1 MKKIIESKSKRNDK
15 YHGFDNDK
23 KDKYDMDEF
32 SRKRKALN
40 KLKREKYRY
49 ELDDEMD
56 DEMEEIN
63 EVQND
68 KPDMYYLTKYQM
80 KGAIRDKDIFSNLNP
95 TSKFDLSSSPSIFIK
110 YANMGDFLWSSAHF
124 YLSGKDEWTRLY
136 FDHDVVYNT
145 GELLELINHI
155 LKKYD
160 KSEFILYNLNY
171 KKNLKEEKNMK
182 NIRKTLNE
190 SSQDSYFDKFQMDID
205 DGVISIE
212 SAWDAIRGWLDKDT
226 LDEFAA
232 DYFRYNDMD
241 IDENCDEDG
250 DGPLNEHTVDNTLI
264 VDFKKSD
271 FEDED
276 EVESFLQKQVENAG
290 LISYSHITGLIWAL
304 FMGVPDKIINSLK
317 EHFDDEYM
325 DFILDDHMSHDVEDS
340 YLDESCKGK
349 NLKSKKINE
358 DMIMDSFKKLL
369 DLIDQGVVTKEQ
381 VFDVLVNYIDVR
393 TLDKFAYDYME
404 GLEEG
409 DVDVD
414 ESKKPI
420 NEADENNDELANSDT
435 EDENSDKI
443 EVDGFVIKVDN
454 IGSAKKELKDEYDIE
469 TVVVDE
475 NGEELN
481 DETEE
486 DMEGYLK
493 VQAEDWKALKVFL
506 EDKGV
511 NMEEIFGGDIEEED
525 DDENDDQSDE
535 DIKFEDIE
543 DLSDEDATD
552 ESDETDNQEK

>member
-1 MKKIIESKSKRNDK
+1 MRKIIKSKSKRNDK

-23 KDKYDMDEF
+23 KNKYDMDEF
-32 SRKRKALN
+32 SRKRKALS

-56 DEMEEIN
+56 DEMGEIN
-63 EVQND
+63 EVQNV
-68 KPDMYYLTKYQM
+68 KPNMYYLSKYQM
-80 KGAIRDKDIFSNLNP
+80 KGAIRDEDLFNGLNP
-95 TSKFDLSSSPSIFIK
+95 TPEFSLSISPSILIK
-110 YANMGDFLWSSAHF
+110 YANMDDFMWGSAHF

-136 FDHDVVYNT
+136 FDHDDTYDTN
-145 GELLELINHI
+145 ELIELINHI
-155 LKKYD
+155 LKNYD

-190 SSQDSYFDKFQMDID
+190 TSQDSYFDKFQMYID
-205 DGVISIE
+205 EGVISIE
-212 SAWDAIRGWLDKDT
+212 SAWDAIQVWLDKDT

-232 DYFRYNDMD
+232 DYFRHNDMD
-241 IDENCDEDG
+241 IDESCNEDCDDQV
-250 DGPLNEHTVDNTLI
+250 NEHTVDNTLI

-276 EVESFLQKQVENAG
+276 EIESFLQKQVENAG

-304 FMGVPDKIINSLK
+304 FMGVPDKIINSLR
-317 EHFDDEYM
+317 EHFDDEYV
-325 DFILDDHMSHDVEDS
+325 DFILDDHMSHDVEDL

-381 VFDVLVNYIDVR
+381 VFDVLANYIDIR
-393 TLDKFAYDYME
+393 TLDKFAYDYM
-404 GLEEG
+404 GDFEEG
-409 DVDVD
+409 DVDVDVD

-454 IGSAKKELKDEYDIE
+454 IASAKKELKEEYEIE
-469 TVVVDE
+469 SIVVNE
-475 NGEELN
+475 NGEES
-481 DETEE
+481 DEDIDE
-486 DMEGYLK
+486 DSEGYLK
-493 VQAEDWKALKVFL
+493 VDAEDWESLKTFL

-511 NMEEIFGGDIEEED
+511 DVAEVFGGDIEVEEET
-525 DDENDDQSDE
+525 DDEDDE

-543 DLSDEDATD
+543 DLSGE
-552 ESDETDNQEK
+552 EEISDENLEEK